1 MNCLDAPCFE
11 LASDVVEAA
20 SFLHDAQQF
29 SCGPSLH
36 FLRCVIN
43 GLLRASKYD
52 FDGTPNLSGPSF
64 QSSTL
69 DFCVKIKSMTGEIIE
84 VLFSE
89 ERIRRR
95 VQDLAR
101 QITADYNDRSL
112 VLVSILRGSVFF
124 ATDLARLIELPLSM
138 DFLSISS
145 YGEDSEGVVRITK
158 DLEEN
163 IAGKDV
169 LVIEDIIDTGFTL
182 KYLLRTLGSRNP
194 KSLEVCTLLDRR
206 ARRII
211 DMDLKYI
218 GFEIPD
224 KFVVGYGLDYR
235 QRYRNLPYIGILKP

>member
-1 MNCLDAPCFE
+1 MADEILEILFDEQRIRSRVGE
-11 LASDVVEAA
+11 LA
-20 SFLHDAQQF
+20 
-29 SCGPSLH
+29 
-36 FLRCVIN
+36 R
-43 GLLRASKYD
+43 
-52 FDGTPNLSGPSF
+52 
-64 QSSTL
+64 
-69 DFCVKIKSMTGEIIE
+69 EITKDY
-84 VLFSE
+84 
-89 ERIRRR
+89 RG
-95 VQDLAR
+95 R
-101 QITADYNDRSL
+101 QL

-124 ATDLARLIELPLSM
+124 ATDLARQIELPLSM

-182 KYLLRTLGSRNP
+182 KYLLRTLGGRNP
-194 KSLEVCTLLDRR
+194 KSLEVCALLDRR

-211 DMDLKYI
+211 EIDLKYV

-235 QRYRNLPYIGILKP
+235 QRYRNLPYIGVVKPS

>member
-1 MNCLDAPCFE
+1 MADMADEILEILFHEQQIRSRVGE
-11 LASDVVEAA
+11 LAREITKD
-20 SFLHDAQQF
+20 
-29 SCGPSLH
+29 
-36 FLRCVIN
+36 
-43 GLLRASKYD
+43 Y
-52 FDGTPNLSGPSF
+52 
-64 QSSTL
+64 
-69 DFCVKIKSMTGEIIE
+69 TG
-84 VLFSE
+84 
-89 ERIRRR
+89 
-95 VQDLAR
+95 R
-101 QITADYNDRSL
+101 QL
-112 VLVSILRGSVFF
+112 VLISILRGSVFF
-124 ATDLARLIELPLSM
+124 ATDLARQIDLPLSM

-194 KSLEVCTLLDRR
+194 KSLEVCALLNRR

-211 DMDLKYI
+211 EIDLKYI

-235 QRYRNLPYIGILKP
+235 QRYRNLPYIGVVKPN

>member
-1 MNCLDAPCFE
+1 VAD
-11 LASDVVEAA
+11 
-20 SFLHDAQQF
+20 
-29 SCGPSLH
+29 
-36 FLRCVIN
+36 
-43 GLLRASKYD
+43 
-52 FDGTPNLSGPSF
+52 
-64 QSSTL
+64 
-69 DFCVKIKSMTGEIIE
+69 E
-84 VLFSE
+84 VLEILFDE
-89 ERIRRR
+89 QQIRAR
-95 VQDLAR
+95 VADLAR
-101 QITADYNDRSL
+101 EITKEYAGRRL

-124 ATDLARLIELPLSM
+124 ATDLARQIELPLSM

-182 KYLLRTLGSRNP
+182 KYLLRTLASRNP
-194 KSLEVCTLLDRR
+194 KSLEVCALLDRR

-211 DMDLKYI
+211 EIELKYI

-235 QRYRNLPYIGILKP
+235 QRYRNLPYIGVLKLD

>member
-1 MNCLDAPCFE
+1 M
-11 LASDVVEAA
+11 LADV
-20 SFLHDAQQF
+20 D
-29 SCGPSLH
+29 
-36 FLRCVIN
+36 
-43 GLLRASKYD
+43 
-52 FDGTPNLSGPSF
+52 
-64 QSSTL
+64 
-69 DFCVKIKSMTGEIIE
+69 EI
-84 VLFSE
+84 LFTE
-89 ERIRRR
+89 KQIRSR
-95 VQDLAR
+95 VADLAR
-101 QITADYNDRSL
+101 EITADYKDAKL

-169 LVIEDIIDTGFTL
+169 LLIEDIVDTGFTL
-182 KYLLRTLGSRNP
+182 KYLLRTLAGRNP
-194 KSLEVCTLLDRR
+194 KTLEVCTLLDRR

-211 DMDLKYI
+211 EMELKYI

-235 QRYRNLPYIGILKP
+235 QRYRNLPYIGVVRPSEMKID

>member
-1 MNCLDAPCFE
+1 MSHE
-11 LASDVVEAA
+11 IVE
-20 SFLHDAQQF
+20 
-29 SCGPSLH
+29 
-36 FLRCVIN
+36 I
-43 GLLRASKYD
+43 
-52 FDGTPNLSGPSF
+52 
-64 QSSTL
+64 
-69 DFCVKIKSMTGEIIE
+69 
-84 VLFSE
+84 LFSE
-89 ERIRRR
+89 DRIRSR
-95 VQDLAR
+95 VANLAQ
-101 QITADYNDRSL
+101 QITVDYKSSKL

-124 ATDLARLIELPLSM
+124 ATDLARLIDLPLSM

-169 LVIEDIIDTGFTL
+169 LLIEDIVDTGFTL
-182 KYLLRTLGSRNP
+182 KYLLRTLAGRNP

-211 DMDLKYI
+211 EMELKYI

-235 QRYRNLPYIGILKP
+235 QQYRNLPYIGVLKP

>member
-1 MNCLDAPCFE
+1 MAD
-11 LASDVVEAA
+11 
-20 SFLHDAQQF
+20 
-29 SCGPSLH
+29 
-36 FLRCVIN
+36 
-43 GLLRASKYD
+43 
-52 FDGTPNLSGPSF
+52 
-64 QSSTL
+64 
-69 DFCVKIKSMTGEIIE
+69 E
-84 VLFSE
+84 VLETLFDE
-89 ERIRRR
+89 QQIRAR
-95 VQDLAR
+95 VADLAR
-101 QITADYNDRSL
+101 EITKEYAGRRL

-124 ATDLARLIELPLSM
+124 ATDLARQIELPLSM

-182 KYLLRTLGSRNP
+182 KYLLRTLASRNP
-194 KSLEVCTLLDRR
+194 KSLEVCALLDRR

-211 DMDLKYI
+211 EIELKYI

-235 QRYRNLPYIGILKP
+235 QRYRNLPYIGVLKPD

>member
-1 MNCLDAPCFE
+1 MPLLDA
-11 LASDVVEAA
+11 D
-20 SFLHDAQQF
+20 
-29 SCGPSLH
+29 
-36 FLRCVIN
+36 
-43 GLLRASKYD
+43 
-52 FDGTPNLSGPSF
+52 
-64 QSSTL
+64 
-69 DFCVKIKSMTGEIIE
+69 IIE
-84 VLFSE
+84 VLFTE
-89 ERIRRR
+89 QQIRSR
-95 VQDLAR
+95 VSDLAR
-101 QITADYNDRSL
+101 QITADYKDSKL

-169 LVIEDIIDTGFTL
+169 LVIEDIVDTGFTL
-182 KYLLRTLGSRNP
+182 KYLLRTLSGRNP
-194 KSLEVCTLLDRR
+194 KSLEVCALLDRR

-211 DMDLKYI
+211 EMDLRYI

-235 QRYRNLPYIGILKP
+235 QRYRNVPYLGVVKP

>member
-1 MNCLDAPCFE
+1 MADEILEILFHEQQIRSRVGE
-11 LASDVVEAA
+11 LAREITKD
-20 SFLHDAQQF
+20 
-29 SCGPSLH
+29 
-36 FLRCVIN
+36 
-43 GLLRASKYD
+43 Y
-52 FDGTPNLSGPSF
+52 
-64 QSSTL
+64 
-69 DFCVKIKSMTGEIIE
+69 TG
-84 VLFSE
+84 
-89 ERIRRR
+89 
-95 VQDLAR
+95 R
-101 QITADYNDRSL
+101 QL

-124 ATDLARLIELPLSM
+124 ATDLARQIDLPLSM

-163 IAGKDV
+163 IAGKEV

-194 KSLEVCTLLDRR
+194 KSLEVCALLNRR

-211 DMDLKYI
+211 EIDLKYI

-235 QRYRNLPYIGILKP
+235 QRYRNLPYIGVVKPN

>member
-1 MNCLDAPCFE
+1 MPD
-11 LASDVVEAA
+11 DV
-20 SFLHDAQQF
+20 
-29 SCGPSLH
+29 
-36 FLRCVIN
+36 
-43 GLLRASKYD
+43 
-52 FDGTPNLSGPSF
+52 
-64 QSSTL
+64 
-69 DFCVKIKSMTGEIIE
+69 IE

-89 ERIRRR
+89 GQIKTR
-95 VQDLAR
+95 VAALA
-101 QITADYNDRSL
+101 QEIAKDYKDSKL
-112 VLVSILRGSVFF
+112 VLVSILRGAVFF

-169 LVIEDIIDTGFTL
+169 LVIEDIVDTGFTL
-182 KYLLRTLGSRNP
+182 KYLLRTLGGRNP

-211 DMDLKYI
+211 EIDLKYV

-224 KFVVGYGLDYR
+224 KFVVGYGLDFR
-235 QRYRNLPYIGILKP
+235 QRYRNLPYIGVVKP